1 MVRYITGVQLDSVC
15 SISYKI
21 THSSSSYFLLFFHFF
36 WCRTFVGELALSNRE
51 DLKHANDMIQLQ
63 THLLRMGYAT
73 VIRDDNRICAH
84 CTELTLIRIKCP
96 ATVIS
101 VAV

>member
-1 MVRYITGVQLDSVC
+1 MDSVC

-21 THSSSSYFLLFFHFF
+21 THNSSSYFLLFFLFF
-36 WCRTFVGELALSNRE
+36 VCRAFRVGELALSTRE
-51 DLKHANDMIQLQ
+51 DIKHANDMIQLQ

-73 VIRDDNRICAH
+73 VIRSDNRMCAH

-96 ATVIS
+96 ATLI
-101 VAV
+101 

>member
-1 MVRYITGVQLDSVC
+1 MFVLFLTKSLIILLL
-15 SISYKI
+15 ISYCFSI
-21 THSSSSYFLLFFHFF
+21 F
-36 WCRTFVGELALSNRE
+36 WCRTFVGELALSIRE

>member
-1 MVRYITGVQLDSVC
+1 MFDLFRTNSLRILRRISSCIVLFCVVC
-15 SISYKI
+15 RGY
-21 THSSSSYFLLFFHFF
+21 
-36 WCRTFVGELALSNRE
+36 VGDLALSTRE
-51 DLKHANDMIQLQ
+51 DIKHANDMIQLQ

>member
-1 MVRYITGVQLDSVC
+1 MFVLFLTKSLIILLL
-15 SISYKI
+15 ISYCFSI
-21 THSSSSYFLLFFHFF
+21 FF
-36 WCRTFVGELALSNRE
+36 WCRTFVGELALSIRE

-73 VIRDDNRICAH
+73 VIRSDNRMCAH